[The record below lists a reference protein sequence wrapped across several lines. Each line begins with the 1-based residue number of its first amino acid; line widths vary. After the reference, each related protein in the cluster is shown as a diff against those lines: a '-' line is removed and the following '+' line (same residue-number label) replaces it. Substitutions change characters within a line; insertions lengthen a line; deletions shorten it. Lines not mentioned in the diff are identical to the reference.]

1 MKKVSEDM
9 EKFYFY
15 YAHLIEYYQR
25 IEDDLEKIY
34 ARISDNV
41 VQGFEEVERD
51 SISAIIRKIR
61 NAQLQK
67 NTHIITDE
75 EMRKIE
81 EMCKRRNYWVHNCFL
96 KFPLDDRIKKNT
108 EVNTTQE
115 LINDFFEAE
124 KIVEILMSKF

>member
-1 MKKVSEDM
+1 M
-9 EKFYFY
+9 
-15 YAHLIEYYQR
+15 IEYYQR